1 MRGSSVKD
9 DFLQRTCCTE
19 LEVSWQVFGVTVEK
33 STSSCVTFKEPPR
46 RFYGETTAPQGL
58 KPGLVLLE
66 LRTG

>member
-1 MRGSSVKD
+1 
-9 DFLQRTCCTE
+9 